1 MQQMMS
7 FRDRMKVADEALAKQ
22 APPKDSPEADPWYA
36 PTSRL
41 KGKIDWEGMETIQS
55 REVLDALGVPVHAKR
70 AALYRRLNRV
80 MQSHG
85 WRPIRVKL
93 NGING
98 GGVTERVRGY
108 ERQSGKLP
116 VQVAQDHP
124 GKIDTSSAYVMSHV
138 VARLEQDSRWALARS
153 VRSLVAERDLLREQL
168 EGGR

>member
-1 MQQMMS
+1 MQLTS
-7 FRDRMKVADEALAKQ
+7 FRDRMKQVDQALAKQ
-22 APPKDSPEADPWYA
+22 APPKDSPEADPWFA

-41 KGKIDWEGMETIQS
+41 KGKVDWDGMETIQS
-55 REVLDALGVPVHAKR
+55 REVLDALGVPVAAKR

-85 WRPIRVKL
+85 WRPVRVKL

-108 ERQSGKLP
+108 ERQSNKLP
-116 VQVAQDHP
+116 VQVTPDHP
-124 GKIDTSSAYVMSHV
+124 GKCQTDTPYILSHV
-138 VARLEQDSRWALARS
+138 VGRLEMDSRWALSRS
-153 VRSLVAERDLLREQL
+153 VRALLAERDLLREQL

>member
-1 MQQMMS
+1 MQLLS
-7 FRDRMKVADEALAKQ
+7 FKDRIRRADEALAKQ
-22 APPKDSPEADPWYA
+22 APPKDSPEADPWFA

-41 KGKIDWEGMETIQS
+41 KGKTDWDGVETIQS
-55 REVLDALGVPVHAKR
+55 REVLDALSVPVHAKR
-70 AALYRRLNRV
+70 AALYRRLNRI

-108 ERQSGKLP
+108 ERQSNKLP
-116 VQVAQDHP
+116 VQVTPDHP

-168 EGGR
+168 ENCR